1 MSAPHKLWSRRT
13 LYRWA
18 PWIGGLVLAVGVLSF
33 LIVFYGNT
41 ADTSPPETQRT
52 GPADL
57 GDQPGKK
64 VKVSPA
70 VQKTAA
76 QFIKTAV
83 ARKNLATGWKL
94 THPDLR
100 SGTTYKEWMH
110 GTSTVI
116 PYPVDTRIAPAF
128 RVDES
133 YQRRA
138 ELEVILEPKSGSGVK
153 PQIFFIGLKAV
164 GKGAN
169 KHWLVYYWAPRSV
182 NPLPQ
187 ADLGG

>member
-18 PWIGGLVLAVGVLSF
+18 PWGGGLVLAAGVVSF

-41 ADTSPPETQRT
+41 ADTAPPPIQRT
-52 GPADL
+52 GPADV
-57 GDQPGKK
+57 GDQPGKR
-64 VKVSPA
+64 VSVSPD

-76 QFIKTAV
+76 RFIKTAV

-94 THPDLR
+94 THPELR
-100 SGTTYKEWMH
+100 EGTSYREWMR
-110 GTSTVI
+110 GTSSVI

-133 YQRRA
+133 YERRA
-138 ELEVILEPKSGSGVK
+138 ELEVILASKPGTGVK
-153 PQIFFIGLKAV
+153 SQIFFIGLKAV
-164 GKGAN
+164 GKGQN

-182 NPLPQ
+182 APVKQ

>member
-1 MSAPHKLWSRRT
+1 MSAPRTFWSRRT

-18 PWIGGLVLAVGVLSF
+18 PYIGGLVLVLGVGAF
-33 LIVFYGNT
+33 LIAFYGNT
-41 ADTSPPETQRT
+41 ADKSAPQTVRT
-52 GPADL
+52 GPPDL

-64 VKVSPA
+64 TKVSA
-70 VQKTAA
+70 DVQQTAA

-83 ARKNLATGWKL
+83 ARKNLALGWKL

-100 SGTTYKEWMH
+100 AGTTYKEWMH

-138 ELEVILEPKSGSGVK
+138 ELEVILEPKKGADVK

-164 GKGAN
+164 GNGAK

>member
-1 MSAPHKLWSRRT
+1 MSAPRKFWSRRT

-18 PWIGGLVLAVGVLSF
+18 PYVGGLVLAIGVGAF
-33 LIVFYGNT
+33 LIAFYGNT
-41 ADTSPPETQRT
+41 AENSAPQTVRT
-52 GPADL
+52 GPPDL
-57 GDQPGKK
+57 GDQPGKPT
-64 VKVSPA
+64 KVSA
-70 VQKTAA
+70 EVQQTAA
-76 QFIKTAV
+76 KFIKTAV
-83 ARKNLATGWKL
+83 ARQNLALGWKL
-94 THPDLR
+94 THPDLKA
-100 SGTTYKEWMH
+100 GTTYREWMH
-110 GTSTVI
+110 GTSSVI

-133 YQRRA
+133 YARRA
-138 ELEVILEPKSGSGVK
+138 ELEVILEPKKGSNVK

-164 GKGAN
+164 GNGAK

>member
-1 MSAPHKLWSRRT
+1 MSAPRKLWSKRN

-18 PWIGGLVLAVGVLSF
+18 PYIGGSVLVVGVAAF
-33 LIVFYGNT
+33 LITFYGNT
-41 ADTSPPETQRT
+41 AETSPPPIQRT

-57 GDQPGKK
+57 GDQPGKV
-64 VKVSPA
+64 VKVSSD

-76 QFIKTAV
+76 RFIKTAV
-83 ARKNLATGWKL
+83 ARKDLATGWKI

-100 SGTTYKEWMH
+100 SGTSYKEWMR

-116 PYPVDTRIAPAF
+116 PYPVDTRVPPAF

-133 YQRRA
+133 YERRA
-138 ELEVILEPKSGSGVK
+138 ELEVILSPKKGSGVK
-153 PQIFFIGLKAV
+153 SQIFFIGLKAV
-164 GKGAN
+164 GNGQK

-182 NPLPQ
+182 APVQQ

>member
-1 MSAPHKLWSRRT
+1 MSAPRTFWSRRT

-18 PWIGGLVLAVGVLSF
+18 PYIGGLVLVLGVGAI
-33 LIVFYGNT
+33 LIAFYGNT
-41 ADTSPPETQRT
+41 ADKSAPQTVRT
-52 GPADL
+52 GPPDL

-64 VKVSPA
+64 TKVSA
-70 VQKTAA
+70 DVQQTAA

-83 ARKNLATGWKL
+83 ARKNLALGWKL

-100 SGTTYKEWMH
+100 AGTTYKEWMH

-138 ELEVILEPKSGSGVK
+138 ELEVILEPKKGADVK

-164 GKGAN
+164 GNGAK